1 MTISVTQETQLSPLS
16 PVPGEQQET
25 ACETT
30 SAFSCDIQTLD
41 AQQEALLRACSDL
54 CLSVI
59 TNVENALCTTMKS
72 CFSQR
77 ESLFTKHA
85 PTPQRSFFSSSTAS
99 SITKEAP
106 SSPQSTPQSSQTTSR
121 YQKKSFLKLLQNL
134 FL

>member
-59 TNVENALCTTMKS
+59 TNVENALCTTIKKH
-72 CFSQR
+72 FSPSQ
-77 ESLFTKHA
+77 SLFTKHA
-85 PTPQRSFFSSSTAS
+85 PTPQRSVFSSSTAS
-99 SITKEAP
+99 SITNIEKFD
-106 SSPQSTPQSSQTTSR
+106 SSSESMLSI
-121 YQKKSFLKLLQNL
+121 KSDK
-134 FL
+134 